1 MSGTNEKVSR
11 LSDTDIFRS
20 IPKEQLVEIAQVIQD
35 KFVSPKTNICRQG
48 DPGDSYY
55 IIHSRKVRVFLRSE
69 DGVETDLNQLGPG
82 ESFGEMALLTDEP
95 RSADIEAIEETH
107 LFILSKEE
115 FDGVLKNHPEVFRN
129 FIKHMSELL
138 RRGDSIIQEEA
149 EFQYHAP
156 KLSLFDFVFIG
167 VVILIFTTIFNFANP
182 NKINI
187 IPKFYDP
194 EEIPKIDLSLANEKH
209 EEGETLFID
218 ARPNYFFEEGHIMG
232 AINIPL
238 SLFNIMYLMLGEL
251 DEEENI
257 IVVDKE
263 KNIIVYGRSMSA
275 QYDEEV
281 ARKFKN
287 LGHENVKILKTG
299 SQYMPLTWGALSGWR
314 ENGYP
319 VEEPNND

>member
-1 MSGTNEKVSR
+1 MSGTDEKVNR

-20 IPKEQLVEIAQVIQD
+20 VPKEQLVEIAQVVQD
-35 KFVSPKTNICRQG
+35 KVVPPKTNIFRQG

-55 IIHSRKVRVFLRSE
+55 IIHSGKVRVLLRGE
-69 DGVETDLNQLGPG
+69 DGVETELNLLGTG

-95 RSADIEAIEETH
+95 RSADIEAMEETH
-107 LFILSKEE
+107 LFVLTKEE
-115 FDGVLKNHPEVFRN
+115 FDGVLKNHPVIFRN

-138 RRGDSIIQEEA
+138 KQDDRRIQKET

-167 VVILIFTTIFNFANP
+167 VVILIFAAVFNFANP

-209 EEGETLFID
+209 KEGETLFID

-263 KNIIVYGRSMSA
+263 KNIIVYGRSISA

-287 LGHENVKILKTG
+287 LGHENVKILEAG

-319 VEEPNND
+319 FEEPNND